1 MSRLVN
7 ESNINSNNNI
17 NYRNKNAYATRVQ
30 ERGAKMLM
38 KTDFAKGIETL
49 DAKRVEAAL
58 RHGYRP
64 TTKTASRA
72 YYEIRKHQKN
82 RPYDARIT
90 KKAAAIYNIL
100 IKYKLEPE
108 GSSCT
113 SFVESYVTGSTNLDD
128 DHDYLELPTPVIR
141 KMLTKWRVFI
151 RCDDRF
157 ISDMVYNTIGRRGR
171 TFRPNHIQV
180 VKMLFDM
187 SKKHRKTLIRT
198 GTKMSPTTTK
208 MTQLLLTNLPHN
220 VLREDVDF
228 RYTLSAL
235 SRKQARIEHIRTLR
249 SMGID
254 LRQVIIETRYPD
266 ELKII
271 LDRVGNEYVQSGEL
285 YYNVGYHPKMTKF
298 LLQRGM
304 DPNSS
309 RRDLDGIL
317 SGRSYSPGK
326 SPLRVAIE
334 QDRVKDI
341 RLFKKKG
348 IAVTPELRR
357 YLETYYR
364 PDSPTYKL
372 LIPSVRQR
380 KVSLVNAFNTVD
392 PVTLT
397 PVPLNQAMVYP
408 GNTRRTNTPNS
419 QAETVRWMFHPS
431 TVNGLRHSASRHP
444 MTRLPLNHSKATR
457 LMPLL
462 RKADHKRYHEKY
474 ARDVAANQ

>member
-7 ESNINSNNNI
+7 ESNINSNTNI

-30 ERGAKMLM
+30 ARGAKMLM

-49 DAKRVEAAL
+49 NVERVDAAL
-58 RHGYRP
+58 RLGYRP
-64 TTKTASRA
+64 TAKTASRA
-72 YYEIRKHQKN
+72 YYDIRKHQKN
-82 RPYDARIT
+82 TPYRSRLT
-90 KKAAAIYNIL
+90 KKVGEMYSVL
-100 IKYKLEPE
+100 IKYKLEPDE
-108 GSSCT
+108 SSWT
-113 SFVESYVTGSTNLDD
+113 SFVESYVTGSLDD

-157 ISDMVYNTIGRRGR
+157 ISDMVYKTIGRRGS

-180 VKMLFDM
+180 VKMLFEM
-187 SKKHRKTLIRT
+187 CKKHRKTLIRT
-198 GTKMSPTTTK
+198 GTKMSSAKPK
-208 MTQLLLTNLPHN
+208 LTQLLLTNLPRN
-220 VLREDVDF
+220 VLQEDVDF

-235 SRKQARIEHIRTLR
+235 GSRKQARIEHIQTLR
-249 SMGID
+249 SKGID

-309 RRDLDGIL
+309 RRDLDRILNPL
-317 SGRSYSPGK
+317 SGRSSSPAR

-348 IAVTPELRR
+348 ITVTPEMLQFI
-357 YLETYYR
+357 ETYYR
-364 PDSPTYKL
+364 PDSPIYKL

-380 KVSLVNAFNTVD
+380 KVSIVNAFNTVD
-392 PVTLT
+392 PVALT
-397 PVPLNQAMVYP
+397 PVPLNKAMIYPSNTSKVYH
-408 GNTRRTNTPNS
+408 
-419 QAETVRWMFHPS
+419 VFHPN
-431 TVNGLRHSASRHP
+431 TVSRLHNTGARHP
-444 MTRLPLNHSKATR
+444 MTQRPVDHSKAR
-457 LMPLL
+457 KLMPLL
-462 RKADHKRYHEKY
+462 RKADHKRYHDTY
-474 ARDVAANQ
+474 ARDVAANANQ